1 MSEPV
6 EKSENIPDASAGKG
20 VPNGG
25 NSAKTQEDFDLATIY
40 VSDAQY
46 NRNIYFDTSPQAVR
60 LYLLYNHWVFK
71 VLLYF
76 FILVNLSLA
85 VFEEPALVSL
95 PTWVRWLTLLD
106 TRTKC

>member
-46 NRNIYFDTSPQAVR
+46 NRNIYFDTSPQAV
-60 LYLLYNHWVFK
+60 
-71 VLLYF
+71 
-76 FILVNLSLA
+76 
-85 VFEEPALVSL
+85 
-95 PTWVRWLTLLD
+95 
-106 TRTKC
+106 